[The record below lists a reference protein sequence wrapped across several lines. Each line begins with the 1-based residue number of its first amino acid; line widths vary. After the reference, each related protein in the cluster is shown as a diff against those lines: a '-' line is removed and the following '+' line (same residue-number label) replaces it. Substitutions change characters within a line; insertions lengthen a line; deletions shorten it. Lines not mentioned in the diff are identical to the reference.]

1 MAATVGEERPC
12 TLNGCGRPG
21 KVIVVVGDWAPA
33 ICGAC
38 QARAVH
44 FWRSLEAQEARRR
57 ERLQRKKERAL
68 IGLAATRAAMISAR
82 G

>member
-1 MAATVGEERPC
+1 MPSEQLTAEERE
-12 TLNGCGRPG
+12 
-21 KVIVVVGDWAPA
+21 
-33 ICGAC
+33 
-38 QARAVH
+38 AR
-44 FWRSLEAQEARRR
+44 RREQMREARRR